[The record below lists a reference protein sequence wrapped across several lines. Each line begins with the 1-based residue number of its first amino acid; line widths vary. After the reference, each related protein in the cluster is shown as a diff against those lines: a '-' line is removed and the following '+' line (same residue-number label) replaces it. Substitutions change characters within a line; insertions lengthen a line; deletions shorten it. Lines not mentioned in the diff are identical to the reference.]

1 MAASALDKSDPLL
14 TMDVVREFMLSKG
27 GKIHNHELVSHF
39 RNFLNDPVRK
49 VANREKI
56 KIFVNTLAV
65 VKVDPSG
72 DKLLTL
78 KKKYRESG
86 NFDGDPTAAAT
97 VIISLVGRCAFES
110 RLNPV

>member
-1 MAASALDKSDPLL
+1 MAASGVDKSDPLL

-65 VKVDPSG
+65 VKIDTSG

-86 NFDGDPTAAAT
+86 NFDGDPTANTA
-97 VIISLVGRCAFES
+97 VIICLIQHCSSG
-110 RLNPV
+110 